1 MIFFTAILPLL
12 LLAAASLSLLWTNKW
27 RYNIASIAVQYLVVF
42 WFVVQV
48 WPIELA
54 VIKLIVGW
62 MAGAVLGASVTAN
75 ARPESEPPVISV
87 RIFRVIAGVFIIIL
101 SISAAARASVWIPT
115 STPALI
121 ASFFLI
127 GMGLLNLSFTKDP
140 LRVIIGL
147 LTTMSGFE
155 IAYAAV
161 VNSVLVIGLLALVTL
176 GIALSGAY
184 FLNINQPEGAI

>member
-101 SISAAARASVWIPT
+101 SISAAARASVWIPA
-115 STPALI
+115 SIPALI

>member
-101 SISAAARASVWIPT
+101 SISAAARASVWIPA
-115 STPALI
+115 SIPALI

-140 LRVIIGL
+140 LRVIVGL